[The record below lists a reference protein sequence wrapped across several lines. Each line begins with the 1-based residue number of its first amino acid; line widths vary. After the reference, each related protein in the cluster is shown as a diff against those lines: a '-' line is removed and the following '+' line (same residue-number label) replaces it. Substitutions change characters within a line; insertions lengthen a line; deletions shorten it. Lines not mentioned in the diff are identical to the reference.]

1 MTIKEAESVVSSI
14 YAQEEARND
23 KVSRVITKIL
33 YFFVAVFAFALVA
46 LFFTENLGG
55 ILLLAS
61 ILGSFLT
68 LMAWILVSGALKDLG
83 ADEANRK
90 LLEAR
95 AEFVTSRGFLI
106 PSGSFEQLDFPWT
119 PAENVDA
126 VYGIARLQDRET
138 NKLVDITLEHR
149 AGEGFVLRDARGKI
163 RRPEGN
169 VAKMLSA

>member
-1 MTIKEAESVVSSI
+1 MTIKEAESAVSSV
-14 YAQEEARND
+14 YAYNKGREA
-23 KVSRVITKIL
+23 KITRVITVIAYAFIATL
-33 YFFVAVFAFALVA
+33 AVGLVTT
-46 LFFTENLGG
+46 FFTDLLGG
-55 ILLLAS
+55 VLLIIGISGA
-61 ILGSFLT
+61 FLT
-68 LMAWILVSGALKDLG
+68 VMTWVLTMAFMEGSGTHGVERNLHK
-83 ADEANRK
+83 
-90 LLEAR
+90 AR
-95 AEFVTSRGFLI
+95 IEFVTSRGFLI